1 MGDEMRTKSTAVHAL
16 GLSLVALTL
25 LAGCEGGGGTALV
38 GGSEVPAAAVT
49 VAVAPASVSAQVG
62 QSAQLAAAV
71 ANVPA
76 GAPFGVRWSSFDSG
90 VASVSGSGLV
100 SCNTAGS
107 TVVVAQAEAS
117 AGASGR
123 AAVTCTEAP
132 APVPAPQ
139 PTPAPTPTPAPV
151 PSPSTPP
158 PAAGLI
164 VVNTSVLSFQYRAFV
179 DSCPLPV
186 GAFTVKN
193 TSPARTQVEI
203 TAGHDSLELTPGS
216 WDLQPGQESPHP
228 VSVRFNC
235 TAQASFTTHIT
246 ITARSGGSS
255 ETKRI
260 EVRATIL

>member
-16 GLSLVALTL
+16 GLSVAALTL
-25 LAGCEGGGGTALV
+25 LAGCDGGGGTALV
-38 GGSEVPAAAVT
+38 GGSEVPAGAVT
-49 VAVAPASVSAQVG
+49 VAVAPATVSAHVG
-62 QSAQLAAAV
+62 QSVQLAAVV

-76 GAPFGVRWSSFDSG
+76 GAPFGVRWSTFDSV
-90 VASVSGSGLV
+90 VAGVSGSGLV

-117 AGASGR
+117 AGATGR

-139 PTPAPTPTPAPV
+139 PTPAPTPAPTPV
-151 PSPSTPP
+151 PPPSTPP

-164 VVNTSVLSFQYRAFV
+164 AVNASVLSFQYRPFV
-179 DSCPLPV
+179 DGCPLPV

-203 TAGHDSLELTPGS
+203 RAGHDSLELTPES

-228 VSVRFNC
+228 VFVRFNC

-246 ITARSGGSS
+246 IFFNDTAST

-260 EVRATIL
+260 EVRAAIL